1 MFPPLLQ
8 SATEPIDPLASDFH
22 EEIPAYVN
30 RILSIYP
37 LYIMR
42 LRLDCVIFALA
53 ECYIIFFVSQICHYR
68 FLF

>member
-8 SATEPIDPLASDFH
+8 SVTEPIDPLASDFH

-37 LYIMR
+37 LYKEAKTGLCNFCIG
-42 LRLDCVIFALA
+42 
-53 ECYIIFFVSQICHYR
+53 
-68 FLF
+68 